1 VEKYFFKRLTFDLSY
16 LIYMGAG
23 KHGLVNWLA
32 IPCTKQQEK
41 QMKKNNEAR
50 FTEKLKQYGF
60 KKKETGEKGFHMWE
74 MSPADLESRQRIHDN
89 LKKEEKENA

>member
-1 VEKYFFKRLTFDLSY
+1 MQKYFLKALDFDVKLSY
-16 LIYMGAG
+16 L
-23 KHGLVNWLA
+23 HGIN
-32 IPCTKQQEK
+32 KQEK
-41 QMKKNNEAR
+41 QMKKNNETR

>member
-1 VEKYFFKRLTFDLSY
+1 
-16 LIYMGAG
+16 MGAG

-41 QMKKNNEAR
+41 QMKKKNSEAC
-50 FTEKLKQYGF
+50 FTDKLKQYGF

-74 MSPADLESRQRIHDN
+74 MSPADLKP
-89 LKKEEKENA
+89 KKEEKENGTRKRQ

>member
-1 VEKYFFKRLTFDLSY
+1 
-16 LIYMGAG
+16 MGAG

-32 IPCTKQQEK
+32 IPCTKQQQEK
-41 QMKKNNEAR
+41 QMKKNNETR

-74 MSPADLESRQRIHDN
+74 MSPADLRP
-89 LKKEEKENA
+89 KKEEKK

>member
-1 VEKYFFKRLTFDLSY
+1 
-16 LIYMGAG
+16 
-23 KHGLVNWLA
+23 
-32 IPCTKQQEK
+32 
-41 QMKKNNEAR
+41 MKKNNEAR
-50 FTEKLKQYGF
+50 FTDKLKQYGF

>member
-1 VEKYFFKRLTFDLSY
+1 MHDNLGRETRSCK
-16 LIYMGAG
+16 
-23 KHGLVNWLA
+23 LA
-32 IPCTKQQEK
+32 SRSLPLTKQQEK
-41 QMKKNNEAR
+41 QMKKNNETR